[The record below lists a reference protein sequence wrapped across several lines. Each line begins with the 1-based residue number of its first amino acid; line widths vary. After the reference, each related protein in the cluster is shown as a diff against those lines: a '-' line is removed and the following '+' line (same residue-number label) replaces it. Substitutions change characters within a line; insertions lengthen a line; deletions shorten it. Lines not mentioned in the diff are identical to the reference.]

1 MLNDEDINK
10 ITKAVGA
17 IFASKKEFMDFDE
30 RNQKKISDL
39 IDSVDSYAKKADIYY
54 QEMMMFSVKV
64 NRHEKW
70 LQQIAT
76 KLDLKLDY

>member
-76 KLDLKLDY
+76 KLDLMLDY

>member
-10 ITKAVGA
+10 ITKAVGG

-64 NRHEKW
+64 NRLEKW

>member
-10 ITKAVGA
+10 ITKAVGG